1 MTGMLG
7 RKILVVDDEPTTR
20 LLIQKILDK
29 AGYRV
34 FTAQDG
40 QEGLRQFF
48 DIRPDLA
55 ILDVMMPNLNGWQML
70 QSIRQMSDIP
80 VLMLTSKNCDADI
93 AEGLDRGADDYL
105 TKPFSAAVLLSRI
118 NAILRRVALTPAARK
133 LPYYADDYLS
143 IDLFEHRVLVNGL
156 PVKLSAKEYGI
167 LAYMVENAGRLL
179 TTSQILE
186 NVWGYEYRDESDY
199 VRVYMTHLR
208 QKLEPDPKNC
218 KYIETEH
225 GTGYRFI
232 KQTD

>member
-1 MTGMLG
+1 
-7 RKILVVDDEPTTR
+7 
-20 LLIQKILDK
+20 
-29 AGYRV
+29 
-34 FTAQDG
+34 
-40 QEGLRQFF
+40 
-48 DIRPDLA
+48 
-55 ILDVMMPNLNGWQML
+55 
-70 QSIRQMSDIP
+70 
-80 VLMLTSKNCDADI
+80 
-93 AEGLDRGADDYL
+93 
-105 TKPFSAAVLLSRI
+105 
-118 NAILRRVALTPAARK
+118 

-143 IDLFEHRVLVNGL
+143 IDLFEHRVLVNGV

-186 NVWGYEYRDESDY
+186 HVWGYEYRDESDY